1 MNDERCN
8 ACYECLNRPEQGLEN
23 PVLFTFIVCIKCG
36 NKRCP
41 HATNHKFEC
50 SNSNEPN
57 QPGSRYQENP

>member
-1 MNDERCN
+1 MEERCTD
-8 ACYECLNRPEQGLEN
+8 CYDCLNRPELGLDN
-23 PVLFTFIVCIKCG
+23 PVIYRMVVCVKCS

-41 HATNHKFEC
+41 HSTNHKFEC